1 MKEILLMAID
11 LGTSFIKAGVYN
23 TNSERVAESMAPVK
37 DYRPEPGVF
46 IQKGEELFESVIE
59 CMKSSARQ
67 QYHSALYLCS
77 FPHWNGSEIRTEIYR
92 VKIGSGDLRLGRK
105 ISILPQI

>member
-1 MKEILLMAID
+1 MAID

-67 QYHSALYLCS
+67 LGDRASMIEAIAFTGQM
-77 FPHWNGSEIRTEIYR
+77 
-92 VKIGSGDLRLGRK
+92 SGFMGVDKNWEDESDML
-105 ISILPQI
+105 